1 MRFFAASAS
10 DAFMRYVAPARACAV
25 GEVVVFVATHLLST
39 ETQAKGALLDWAT
52 ATRHAAGADSLKEIA
67 VTTSVT
73 GSRLVGGLYTGC
85 GCGVVRATSLL
96 TSVKNSK
103 GNPRS
108 RPFPITLS
116 LTSKAVVGGVD
127 VVVVRGVPAVAMTE
141 EPILLLKTRTMV
153 AGRGVVVE
161 VAVRS
166 RSQLKGVVALSLSV
180 AV

>member
-1 MRFFAASAS
+1 M
-10 DAFMRYVAPARACAV
+10 
-25 GEVVVFVATHLLST
+25 VVFIATHLLSR
-39 ETQAKGALLDWAT
+39 EARAKGALLDSAV
-52 ATRHAAGADSLKEIA
+52 ATRHAAGADSLKDIA

-73 GSRLVGGLYTGC
+73 GWRLACGLYTGC
-85 GCGVVRATSLL
+85 GCGVVRANNLL

-108 RPFPITLS
+108 RPLPMTLS
-116 LTSKAVVGGVD
+116 LTSAAVVGGFD
-127 VVVVRGVPAVAMTE
+127 VVVVRGVPAVAMTD

-153 AGRGVVVE
+153 AGRGVVVD